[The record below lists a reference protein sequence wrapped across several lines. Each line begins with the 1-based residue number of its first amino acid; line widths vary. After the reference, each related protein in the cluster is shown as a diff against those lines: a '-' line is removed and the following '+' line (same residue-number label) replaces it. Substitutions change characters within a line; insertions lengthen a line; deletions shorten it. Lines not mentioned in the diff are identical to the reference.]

1 MDASDC
7 SLMLRNIPNRVSE
20 AQLRAVLDTRGLVAE
35 EYELCLPRGCRK
47 GINVG
52 YAFLKFESCE
62 HASVAAKSLTAI
74 SFPGSTSSKVT
85 EVCPA
90 RAPAPRVR
98 PKRPAPAENHED
110 NSNPEGIGGVDAG
123 LDGHLDPLEVC
134 DEVVEEIS
142 DGDEPKLPRKRCSST
157 DVISTLSSEEEE
169 EESSVLSTPR
179 AHSIGGPPI
188 GHTICEPPTLGQFLR
203 WVRGAVPEPPRL
215 EDDPEARLAEAGLA
229 VLVGDHSASNERSTD
244 SDACTSLDA
253 SSNIEANTSQV
264 LSEGTRERDCSPPP
278 GLPAP
283 ASSGPVVLRLLNLPK
298 RVTSTGIRQLLEDSG
313 LSGIPF
319 EVRMP
324 RGWRNGYAFLKL
336 ASPLDADFATDRLRG
351 CVWEGREIEVAVK
364 E

>member
-1 MDASDC
+1 
-7 SLMLRNIPNRVSE
+7 MLRNIPNRVNE
-20 AQLRAVLDTRGLVAE
+20 AQLRAVLDSRGLVAE

-52 YAFLKFESCE
+52 YAFLKFQSCQQ
-62 HASVAAKSLTAI
+62 ASAASNSLTGI

-98 PKRPAPAENHED
+98 PKRPARAEDHGGNSKPED
-110 NSNPEGIGGVDAG
+110 VGSVDAG
-123 LDGHLDPLEVC
+123 LGGSADPLGTC
-134 DEVVEEIS
+134 DEAAEDVS

-157 DVISTLSSEEEE
+157 DVVSASSSEDED
-169 EESSVLSTPR
+169 ESSTPSTPR
-179 AHSIGGPPI
+179 ALPMERPGTGTTTCVPPVA
-188 GHTICEPPTLGQFLR
+188 GQFLR
-203 WVRGAVPEPPRL
+203 WWGRGAVPDQRHLAGDTDAQVPKSG
-215 EDDPEARLAEAGLA
+215 LAEDNLTSSEG
-229 VLVGDHSASNERSTD
+229 SAE
-244 SDACTSLDA
+244 AWA
-253 SSNIEANTSQV
+253 SSDIPTNVEANTCQ
-264 LSEGTRERDCSPPP
+264 LPLAGTRERDCSPPP

-298 RVTSTGIRQLLEDSG
+298 RITSTGIRHLLEQSG

-336 ASPLDADFATDRLRG
+336 ASPLDAEFAWDRLRG
-351 CVWEGREIEVAVK
+351 CVWEGRKIEVAVK